1 MKLRIEFMKKIS
13 IQGFPGA
20 FHHIAATNY
29 EGSPVE
35 VVGRH
40 TFDEV
45 IADVEHNVEIDYG
58 MMAIEN
64 SIAGS
69 LLRNY
74 SLIQN
79 SKVQIVGETFL
90 RIKQNLLA
98 VPGVRIEDLK
108 EVHSHPI
115 ALAQCEEFFSV
126 YPHIQLVSTYDTAE
140 SAYEISQ
147 AGYKHIG
154 AIASSLAG
162 EMYNLN
168 TLAASIETNKQNY
181 TRFLVLDD
189 HIHTEEFNKI
199 SISFRVSHAIGSLYK
214 ALENL
219 SLNQCNLTKIQSVP
233 ILGEPWQ
240 YLFFADFVLGEPHR
254 LDEILEE
261 FSDHARGVRVLG
273 KYKEGSHYEG

>member
-1 MKLRIEFMKKIS
+1 MKTIS

-20 FHHIAATNY
+20 FHHIAAANY
-29 EGSPVE
+29 EGSPVD
-35 VVGRH
+35 VIGRH

-45 IADVEHNVEIDYG
+45 IEDVLHNEAIDYG

-79 SKVQIVGETFL
+79 STVQIVGETYL

-98 VPGVRIEDLK
+98 LPGVRIEDLK

-126 YPHIQLVSTYDTAE
+126 HPHIQLVSTYDTAE
-140 SAYEISQ
+140 SAYDISQ
-147 AGYKHIG
+147 NGSTEIG

-162 EMYNLN
+162 EMYHLH
-168 TLAASIETNKQNY
+168 TLAEGIETNKQNY

-189 HIHTEEFNKI
+189 NMPEQEFNKI

-219 SLNQCNLTKIQSVP
+219 SLNKCNLTKIQSVP

-240 YLFFADFVLGEPHR
+240 YLFFADFVLAEPER
-254 LDEILEE
+254 LNEIIDEL
-261 FSDHARGVRVLG
+261 SDYARGVRVLG
-273 KYKEGSHYEG
+273 KYKQGQHYEG

>member
-1 MKLRIEFMKKIS
+1 MKTIS

-20 FHHIAATNY
+20 FHHIAAANY
-29 EGSPVE
+29 EGSPVD

-45 IADVEHNVEIDYG
+45 IEDVLHNDAIDYG

-79 SKVQIVGETFL
+79 SAVQIVGETYL

-98 VPGVRIEDLK
+98 LPGVRIEDLK

-140 SAYEISQ
+140 SAYDISQ
-147 AGYKHIG
+147 NGSTEIG

-162 EMYNLN
+162 EMYHLH
-168 TLAASIETNKQNY
+168 TLAEGIETNKQNY

-189 HIHTEEFNKI
+189 NIPEQEFNKI

-219 SLNQCNLTKIQSVP
+219 SLNKCNLTKIQSVP

-240 YLFFADFVLGEPHR
+240 YLFFADFVLAEPER
-254 LDEILEE
+254 LSEIIEE
-261 FSDHARGVRVLG
+261 LSDYARGVRVLG
-273 KYKEGSHYEG
+273 KYKEGQHYEG

>member
-1 MKLRIEFMKKIS
+1 MKKIS

-20 FHHIAATNY
+20 FHHIAARNY
-29 EGSPVE
+29 EGSAVD
-35 VVGRH
+35 VIGRH

-45 IADVEHNVEIDYG
+45 IDDVENNEAIDYG

-74 SLIQN
+74 SLIQK
-79 SKVQIVGETFL
+79 SGVQIVGETYL

-98 VPGVRIEDLK
+98 IPGVRLEDLK

-115 ALAQCEEFFSV
+115 ALAQCEEFFSAH
-126 YPHIQLVSTYDTAE
+126 PHIHLVSTFDTAE

-147 AGYKHIG
+147 NGDHHIG
-154 AIASSLAG
+154 AIASTMAG
-162 EMYNLN
+162 EMYNLT
-168 TLAASIETNKQNY
+168 TLASSIETNKQNY

-189 HIHTEEFNKI
+189 HIQDDEFNKI

-219 SLNQCNLTKIQSVP
+219 SLNHCNLTKIQSVP
-233 ILGEPWQ
+233 IIGEPWQ
-240 YLFFADFVLGEPHR
+240 YLFFADFVLGKPER
-254 LDEILEE
+254 LEEIINE

-273 KYKEGSHYEG
+273 KYKEGQHYEG

>member
-1 MKLRIEFMKKIS
+1 MKRIS

-20 FHHIAATNY
+20 FHHIAAANY

-45 IADVEHNVEIDYG
+45 ITDVMNDDTIDYG

-64 SIAGS
+64 SIAGT

-79 SKVQIVGETFL
+79 SGVKIVGETYL

-98 VPGVRIEDLK
+98 LPGTQLKDLK

-115 ALAQCEEFFSV
+115 ALAQCEQFFSQ
-126 YPHIQLVSTYDTAE
+126 YPDVQLVSTYDTAE
-140 SAYEISQ
+140 SAYDISQ
-147 AGYKHIG
+147 NGNNQIG

-162 EMYNLN
+162 EMYHLEM
-168 TLAASIETNKQNY
+168 LAESIETNKQNY

-189 HIHTEEFNKI
+189 HMPDQQFDKI

-219 SLNQCNLTKIQSVP
+219 SLNKCNLTKIQSVP

-240 YLFFADFVLGEPHR
+240 YLFFADFVLAQPER
-254 LDEILEE
+254 LDEIIDEL
-261 FSDHARGVRVLG
+261 SQHARGVRVLG
-273 KYKEGSHYEG
+273 KYKEGQHYEG

>member
-1 MKLRIEFMKKIS
+1 MKKVS

-20 FHHIAATNY
+20 FHHIAAANF
-29 EGSPVE
+29 EGRPVD
-35 VVGRH
+35 VIGRR

-45 IADVEHNVEIDYG
+45 ISDVMEDDTIAYG

-74 SLIQN
+74 SLIQD
-79 SKVQIVGETFL
+79 SGVQIIGETYL

-98 VPGVRIEDLK
+98 LPGVRLEDLK

-115 ALAQCEEFFSV
+115 ALAQCEDFFAMH
-126 YPHIQLVSTYDTAE
+126 PDIHLVSTYDTAE

-147 AGYKHIG
+147 NETRNIG
-154 AIASSLAG
+154 AIASALAG
-162 EMYNLN
+162 DMYNLN
-168 TLAASIETNKQNY
+168 TLAESIETNKQNY

-189 HIHTEEFNKI
+189 KMPEQEFTKI

-219 SLNQCNLTKIQSVP
+219 SLNNCNLTKIQSVP

-240 YLFFADFVLGEPHR
+240 YLFFADFVLAEPGR
-254 LDEILEE
+254 LDNIMEE
-261 FSDHARGVRVLG
+261 LSHHARGVRVLG
-273 KYKEGSHYEG
+273 KYKEGQHYEG

>member
-1 MKLRIEFMKKIS
+1 MKTIS

-20 FHHIAATNY
+20 FHHIAAANY
-29 EGSPVE
+29 EGSPVD

-45 IADVEHNVEIDYG
+45 IEDVLHNEAIDYG

-79 SKVQIVGETFL
+79 SAVQIVGETYL

-98 VPGVRIEDLK
+98 LPGVRIEDLK

-140 SAYEISQ
+140 SAYDISQ
-147 AGYKHIG
+147 NGSTEIG

-162 EMYNLN
+162 EMYHLH
-168 TLAASIETNKQNY
+168 TLAEGIETNKQNY

-189 HIHTEEFNKI
+189 NIPEQEFNKI

-219 SLNQCNLTKIQSVP
+219 SLNKCNLTKIQSVP

-240 YLFFADFVLGEPHR
+240 YLFFADFVLAEPER
-254 LDEILEE
+254 LSEIIEE
-261 FSDHARGVRVLG
+261 LSDYARGVRVLG
-273 KYKEGSHYEG
+273 KYKEGQHYEG

>member
-1 MKLRIEFMKKIS
+1 MKKIS

-20 FHHIAATNY
+20 FHHIAAANY
-29 EGSPVE
+29 EGSPVD
-35 VVGRH
+35 VIGRH

-45 IADVEHNVEIDYG
+45 ITDVMENDAIDYG

-74 SLIQN
+74 SLIQD
-79 SKVQIVGETFL
+79 SKVQIVGETYL

-98 VPGVRIEDLK
+98 LPGVRVEDLK

-115 ALAQCEEFFSV
+115 ALAQCEDFFAHH
-126 YPHIQLVSTYDTAE
+126 PHIHLVSTFDTAE
-140 SAYEISQ
+140 SAYDISQ
-147 AGYKHIG
+147 NGSHEIG

-162 EMYNLN
+162 EMYALN
-168 TLAASIETNKQNY
+168 TLVASIETDKQNY

-189 HIHTEEFNKI
+189 HLPSPEQDFNKI

-219 SLNQCNLTKIQSVP
+219 SLNKCNLTKIQSVP

-240 YLFFADFVLGEPHR
+240 YLFFADFVLAEPYR
-254 LDEILEE
+254 LDEIIGEL
-261 FSDHARGVRVLG
+261 SAHAQGVRVLG
-273 KYKEGSHYEG
+273 KYKEGQHYEG

>member
-1 MKLRIEFMKKIS
+1 MKRIS

-20 FHHIAATNY
+20 FHHIAAANY
-29 EGSPVE
+29 EGSLVE

-45 IADVEHNVEIDYG
+45 ITDVMNDDTIDYG

-64 SIAGS
+64 SIAGT

-79 SKVQIVGETFL
+79 SGVKIVGETYL

-98 VPGVRIEDLK
+98 LPGTQLKDLK

-115 ALAQCEEFFSV
+115 ALAQCEQFFSQ
-126 YPHIQLVSTYDTAE
+126 YPDVQLVSTYDTAE
-140 SAYEISQ
+140 SAYDISQ
-147 AGYKHIG
+147 NGNNQIG

-162 EMYNLN
+162 EMYHLEM
-168 TLAASIETNKQNY
+168 LAESIETNKQNY

-189 HIHTEEFNKI
+189 HMPDQQFDKI

-219 SLNQCNLTKIQSVP
+219 SLNKCNLTKIQSVP

-240 YLFFADFVLGEPHR
+240 YLFFADFVLAQPER
-254 LDEILEE
+254 LDEIIDEL
-261 FSDHARGVRVLG
+261 SQHARGVRVLG
-273 KYKEGSHYEG
+273 KYKEGQHYEG

>member
-1 MKLRIEFMKKIS
+1 MKKVS

-20 FHHIAATNY
+20 FHHIAAANY

-35 VVGRH
+35 VFGRH

-45 IADVEHNVEIDYG
+45 IADVMNNENIDYG

-79 SKVQIVGETFL
+79 SGVHITGETYL
-90 RIKQNLLA
+90 RIVQNLL
-98 VPGVRIEDLK
+98 VLPGVGIEDLK

-115 ALAQCEEFFSV
+115 ALAQCEDFFSRH
-126 YPHIQLVSTYDTAE
+126 PDIQLISTYDTAE
-140 SAYEISQ
+140 SAYEISKN
-147 AGYKHIG
+147 GTREIG

-162 EMYNLN
+162 EMYGLH
-168 TLAASIETNKQNY
+168 TLAASIETDKQNY
-181 TRFLVLDD
+181 TRFLVLDNHMPPD
-189 HIHTEEFNKI
+189 HEFNKI

-219 SLNQCNLTKIQSVP
+219 SLNKCNLTKIQSVP
-233 ILGEPWQ
+233 IIGEPWQ
-240 YLFFADFVLGEPHR
+240 YLFFADFILAEPHR
-254 LDEILEE
+254 LDEIISEL
-261 FSDHARGVRVLG
+261 SDHASGVRVLG
-273 KYKEGSHYEG
+273 KYKEGKHYEG

>member
-1 MKLRIEFMKKIS
+1 MKRIS

-20 FHHIAATNY
+20 FHHIAAANY

-35 VVGRH
+35 VIGRH

-45 IADVEHNVEIDYG
+45 ISDVMEDDTIDYG

-74 SLIQN
+74 TLIQD
-79 SKVQIVGETFL
+79 SGVQIVGETYL

-98 VPGVRIEDLK
+98 LPGVKLEDLK
-108 EVHSHPI
+108 KVHSHPI
-115 ALAQCEEFFSV
+115 ALAQCEQFFSK
-126 YPHIQLVSTYDTAE
+126 YPDIQLVSTFDTAE
-140 SAYEISQ
+140 SAYDISQ
-147 AGYKHIG
+147 NGDKQIG

-162 EMYNLN
+162 KMYQLN
-168 TLAASIETNKQNY
+168 TLAESVETNKENY
-181 TRFLVLDD
+181 TRFLVLDNHMPD
-189 HIHTEEFNKI
+189 QQFDKI

-214 ALENL
+214 SLENL
-219 SLNQCNLTKIQSVP
+219 SLNKCNLTKIQSVP

-240 YLFFADFVLGEPHR
+240 YLFFADFILAEPDRLGEIIDDLSH
-254 LDEILEE
+254 
-261 FSDHARGVRVLG
+261 HASGVRVLG
-273 KYKEGSHYEG
+273 KYKEGQHYEG

>member
-1 MKLRIEFMKKIS
+1 MKTIS

-20 FHHIAATNY
+20 FHHIAAANY
-29 EGSPVE
+29 EGSPVD

-45 IADVEHNVEIDYG
+45 IEDVLHNDAIDYG

-79 SKVQIVGETFL
+79 SAVQIVGETYL

-98 VPGVRIEDLK
+98 LPGVRIEDLK

-140 SAYEISQ
+140 SAYDISQ
-147 AGYKHIG
+147 NGSTEIG

-162 EMYNLN
+162 EMYHLH
-168 TLAASIETNKQNY
+168 TLAEGIETNKQNY

-189 HIHTEEFNKI
+189 NIPEQEFNKI

-219 SLNQCNLTKIQSVP
+219 SLNKCNLTKIQSVP

-240 YLFFADFVLGEPHR
+240 YLFFADFVLAEPER
-254 LDEILEE
+254 LSEIIEE
-261 FSDHARGVRVLG
+261 LSDYARGVRVLG
-273 KYKEGSHYEG
+273 KYKQGQHYEG

>member
-1 MKLRIEFMKKIS
+1 MKKIS

-20 FHHIAATNY
+20 FHHIAAANY
-29 EGSPVE
+29 EGSPVD

-45 IADVEHNVEIDYG
+45 ISDVMEDDMIDYG

-74 SLIQN
+74 TLIQD
-79 SKVQIVGETFL
+79 SGVQIVGETYL

-98 VPGVRIEDLK
+98 LPGVKVEDLK

-115 ALAQCEEFFSV
+115 ALAQCEQFFSR
-126 YPHIQLVSTYDTAE
+126 YPDIQLVSTYDTAE
-140 SAYEISQ
+140 SAYDISQ
-147 AGYKHIG
+147 SGSKEIG

-162 EMYNLN
+162 KMYELN
-168 TLAASIETNKQNY
+168 TLAESVETNKQNY

-189 HIHTEEFNKI
+189 HMPDQQFDKI

-219 SLNQCNLTKIQSVP
+219 SLNKCNLTKIQSVP

-240 YLFFADFVLGEPHR
+240 YLFFADFVLAEPDR
-254 LDEILEE
+254 LNDIIDDL
-261 FSDHARGVRVLG
+261 SHHAGGVRVLG
-273 KYKEGSHYEG
+273 KYKEGQHYEG

>member
-1 MKLRIEFMKKIS
+1 MKKVS

-20 FHHIAATNY
+20 FHQIAATNY

-35 VVGRH
+35 VIGRH

-45 IADVEHNVEIDYG
+45 ISDVMNNESIDYG

-79 SKVQIVGETFL
+79 SGVQIIGENYL
-90 RIKQNLLA
+90 RIVQNLLA
-98 VPGVRIEDLK
+98 LPGVRIEDLK

-115 ALAQCEEFFSV
+115 ALAQCEEFFSRH
-126 YPHIQLVSTYDTAE
+126 PDIQLISTYDTAE
-140 SAYEISQ
+140 SAYDISRN
-147 AGYKHIG
+147 GTREIG

-162 EMYNLN
+162 EMYELN
-168 TLAASIETNKQNY
+168 TLAASIETDKQNY
-181 TRFLVLDD
+181 TRFLVLDNHVPLD
-189 HIHTEEFNKI
+189 QEFNKI
-199 SISFRVSHAIGSLYK
+199 SISFRVSHDIGSLYK

-219 SLNQCNLTKIQSVP
+219 SLNKCNLTKIQSVP
-233 ILGEPWQ
+233 IIGEPWQ
-240 YLFFADFVLGEPHR
+240 YLFFADFILAEPHR
-254 LDEILEE
+254 LKEIISEL
-261 FSDHARGVRVLG
+261 SDHARGVRVLG
-273 KYKEGSHYEG
+273 KYKEGKHYEG

>member
-1 MKLRIEFMKKIS
+1 MKKVS

-20 FHHIAATNY
+20 FHHIAAANF
-29 EGSPVE
+29 EGRSVD
-35 VVGRH
+35 VIGRR

-45 IADVEHNVEIDYG
+45 ISDVMEDDTIAYG

-74 SLIQN
+74 SLIQD
-79 SKVQIVGETFL
+79 SGVQIIGETYL

-98 VPGVRIEDLK
+98 LPGVRLEDLK

-115 ALAQCEEFFSV
+115 ALAQCEDFFAMH
-126 YPHIQLVSTYDTAE
+126 PDIHLVSTYDTAE

-147 AGYKHIG
+147 NETRTIG
-154 AIASSLAG
+154 AIASALAG
-162 EMYNLN
+162 DMYNLN
-168 TLAASIETNKQNY
+168 TLAESIETNKQNY

-189 HIHTEEFNKI
+189 KMPEQEFTKI

-219 SLNQCNLTKIQSVP
+219 SLNNCNLTKIQSVP

-240 YLFFADFVLGEPHR
+240 YLFFADFVLAEPGR
-254 LDEILEE
+254 LDNIMEE
-261 FSDHARGVRVLG
+261 LSHHARGVRVLG
-273 KYKEGSHYEG
+273 KYKEGQHYEG